1 MAAAQPAPVSAA
13 DDQAA
18 ALRREIKIVLPGLLL
33 AILLAMLDQL
43 IVGTALPRIVG
54 DLGGVA
60 HLSWVVTAYVLAST
74 VTTPLYGKLGDLYG
88 RKKLFLAAI
97 VIFLAGSALSGL
109 AQSMTQ
115 LIEFRALQGLGAG
128 GLMVGAIAILGELV
142 SPRERGK
149 YMGYIMAVMM
159 VATIGGPLVGGFIT
173 DHFSWRWVF
182 YINLPIGGV
191 TLVYLARVLKLPLH
205 RTEHK
210 IDYLG
215 AGLLGLAATAIVLVT
230 TWGGTQYPWGSGR
243 IIGLGAVAVLATAA
257 FLLVEARA
265 AEPILPL
272 HLFRNRNFSLV
283 AALSFL
289 VGLAMFGAITFLPLY
304 QQTVQG
310 ASATVSGLLLTPM
323 MVGVMVTS
331 IVAGQ
336 ITSRTGRYKALPII
350 GAALMGVGMYLLSM
364 LGVATTRVTSG
375 LFFVVLGL
383 GMGLLIQ
390 ITSVMAQN
398 SVALKDIGVASSSRL
413 FFQQIGGSIGVSVFG
428 AIFARR
434 LTDVLSVRLPG
445 AHLNTAG
452 GQLNPATVAGLPAA
466 VKHDVFFAIA
476 HAIDGVFIWAIPAM
490 AAAFVVALFIKE
502 IPLRGKDDS
511 PGEAPGEAAAASPEL
526 VR

>member
-1 MAAAQPAPVSAA
+1 MAAAQSVPAP
-13 DDQAA
+13 DEQAA

-88 RKKLFLAAI
+88 RKKLFMASI

-115 LIEFRALQGLGAG
+115 LIGFRALQGLGAG

-159 VATIGGPLVGGFIT
+159 IATIGGPLAGGFIT

-191 TLVYLARVLKLPLH
+191 TLVYLARVLRLPLH

-215 AGLLGLAATAIVLVT
+215 AGLLAVAATAIVLVS
-230 TWGGTQYPWGSGR
+230 TWGGTQYAWGSGR
-243 IIGLGAVAVLATAA
+243 IIGLAVLALASAVA

-265 AEPILPL
+265 AEPMLPL
-272 HLFRNRNFSLV
+272 RLFRNRNFSLV
-283 AALSFL
+283 AGLSFL

-331 IVAGQ
+331 IIAGQ
-336 ITSRTGRYKALPII
+336 ITSRTGRYKALPIVGSVGM
-350 GAALMGVGMYLLSM
+350 GAGMYLLSM
-364 LGVATTRVTSG
+364 LGVATTRVNSG

-383 GMGLLIQ
+383 GMGLLMQ
-390 ITSVMAQN
+390 TTSLMAQN
-398 SVALKDIGVASSSRL
+398 SVQLKDIGVASSSRL

-434 LTDVLSVRLPG
+434 LTDALSARLPG
-445 AHLNTAG
+445 ADIHASG
-452 GQLNPATVAGLPAA
+452 GQLNPATVAGLPPA
-466 VKHDVFFAIA
+466 VRHDVFFAIA
-476 HAIDGVFIWAIPAM
+476 HAIDGVFIWSLPAM
-490 AAAFVVALFIKE
+490 AAALVVALFIKE
-502 IPLRGKDDS
+502 IPLRGQAGA
-511 PGEAPGEAAAASPEL
+511 PGEAPAASPEL
-526 VR
+526 VH

>member
-1 MAAAQPAPVSAA
+1 
-13 DDQAA
+13 
-18 ALRREIKIVLPGLLL
+18 
-33 AILLAMLDQL
+33 
-43 IVGTALPRIVG
+43 
-54 DLGGVA
+54 
-60 HLSWVVTAYVLAST
+60 
-74 VTTPLYGKLGDLYG
+74 
-88 RKKLFLAAI
+88 
-97 VIFLAGSALSGL
+97 
-109 AQSMTQ
+109 
-115 LIEFRALQGLGAG
+115 
-128 GLMVGAIAILGELV
+128 
-142 SPRERGK
+142 
-149 YMGYIMAVMM
+149 
-159 VATIGGPLVGGFIT
+159 
-173 DHFSWRWVF
+173 
-182 YINLPIGGV
+182 
-191 TLVYLARVLKLPLH
+191 
-205 RTEHK
+205 
-210 IDYLG
+210 
-215 AGLLGLAATAIVLVT
+215 
-230 TWGGTQYPWGSGR
+230 
-243 IIGLGAVAVLATAA
+243 
-257 FLLVEARA
+257 
-265 AEPILPL
+265 
-272 HLFRNRNFSLV
+272 V

-383 GMGLLIQ
+383 GMGLLMQ

-428 AIFARR
+428 AIF
-434 LTDVLSVRLPG
+434 
-445 AHLNTAG
+445 